1 MNTIIAYPRWLAEEQ
16 LSRSTWDTYLDQKEK
31 PNTRWMKVVERNV
44 TRSICLVPFP
54 LSDKCYTLCN
64 VSNDRWLNFDG
75 LCVKI

>member
-1 MNTIIAYPRWLAEEQ
+1 
-16 LSRSTWDTYLDQKEK
+16 
-31 PNTRWMKVVERNV
+31 MKVVERNV

-64 VSNDRWLNFDG
+64 VSNDGWLNFDG